1 MAKQGL
7 SGMNDFARR
16 LVLPNGLVVLLKEVK
31 ALPSISMNLIVE
43 SGALFDPNGK
53 EGLSAFTTEG
63 LMTGTK
69 QRTAA
74 EISEQM
80 DFTGGSLSAK
90 AGKDYCAFSLNV
102 LKKALP
108 TGLEILSDVLA
119 NPAFLPAE
127 IEKKRAEF
135 KARIRKEEE
144 DPGALAQ
151 KIFLGELFNN
161 GFYGQP
167 LLGTESSISGL
178 QREDLLDFY
187 QNKLTRS
194 RAICSIVGQ
203 ITEDEFISLS
213 REYMQSW
220 PAEPAGTLV
229 EIPPGRPREK
239 RVKKIER
246 DLTQANIVLG
256 HEGIPRDHPDYYSV
270 FVMNH
275 ILGGGGFRSRL
286 MNSIREERGLAYS
299 IYSMFASGK
308 HAGYFQV
315 MVETKNSS
323 AGEAIDQILREMES
337 IRADGIAGEELDEVK
352 LYLTGSFPLKIDT
365 NTKIANLLADMEFYG
380 LGLDYPERFPEIIN
394 ALSKTDVEDA
404 AKKHLDPENY
414 TVAIVGKQEEIKW
427 G

>member
-1 MAKQGL
+1 MGEQGL
-7 SGMNDFARR
+7 SVTGDFAGR
-16 LVLPNGLVVLLKEVK
+16 LVLPNGLAVLLKEVK
-31 ALPSISMNLIVE
+31 ALPSISMNLIIE
-43 SGALFDPNGK
+43 SGALLDPEGK

-63 LMTGTK
+63 VLIGTE

-74 EISEQM
+74 EISEEM
-80 DFTGGSLSAK
+80 DFTGGSLTAR
-90 AGKDYCAFSLNV
+90 AGKDYCAFTLNV

-108 TGLEILSDVLA
+108 TGLEILSDVLKR
-119 NPAFLPAE
+119 PVFPPAE
-127 IEKKRAEF
+127 VEKKRGEF
-135 KARIRKEEE
+135 QARIRKDEE

-151 KIFLGELFNN
+151 KTFLGELFHHK
-161 GFYGQP
+161 FYGRP
-167 LLGTESSISGL
+167 SLGTEASISGL
-178 QREDLLDFY
+178 SREDLLEFY
-187 QNKLTRS
+187 RQRLSRS

-203 ITEDEFISLS
+203 ITEDELIVLS
-213 REYMQSW
+213 REHMQSW
-220 PAEPAGTLV
+220 PAETAGTLV
-229 EIPPGRPREK
+229 EIPPGQTGGKRITKIDRE
-239 RVKKIER
+239 
-246 DLTQANIVLG
+246 LTQANIVLG
-256 HEGIPRDHPDYYSV
+256 HKGIPRNHPDYYSV

-315 MVETKNSS
+315 MLETKNSS
-323 AGEAIDQILREMES
+323 AAEAIDQVLKEMES
-337 IRADGIAGEELDEVK
+337 IRSRGITDEELDEVK

-365 NTKIANLLADMEFYG
+365 NTKIANLLADIEFYG

-404 AKKHLDPENY
+404 AKKYLDPENY